1 MKAAE
6 TETETELREALDD
19 LKRCTS
25 ALENFRKGQEEGEE
39 LDENEDAEE
48 IEKKLKSLLVEA
60 LSRAVAANVM
70 NHGNALRLAEQEV
83 KTSTKNL

>member
-1 MKAAE
+1 MLKRLPKKNQMAAIREEELRMKAAE

-25 ALENFRKGQEEGEE
+25 ALENFRKGQEEEE

-48 IEKKLKSLLVEA
+48 IEKLKSLLVEA
-60 LSRAVAANVM
+60 CLE
-70 NHGNALRLAEQEV
+70 LWQP
-83 KTSTKNL
+83 T